1 MEILVPVKVEL
12 FIEKKYF
19 RQAEDTELKVEN
31 HHQQIGGFV
40 DGYRVS
46 KKWDSQR
53 KGQ

>member
-1 MEILVPVKVEL
+1 MEILLPVKVEL
-12 FIEKKYF
+12 FIKEKYF

-46 KKWDSQR
+46 ELR
-53 KGQ
+53 

>member
-1 MEILVPVKVEL
+1 MEILLPVKVEL

-19 RQAEDTELKVEN
+19 QQAEDTELKVEN

-46 KKWDSQR
+46 ELR
-53 KGQ
+53 